1 MGFTISEENY
11 LKAIYKLSQNGGQ
24 RVSTN
29 AIAGEMKTAAASVT
43 DMIQKL
49 SEKELVD
56 YKRYK
61 GTILS
66 PLGNTLA
73 MRLIRKHRLWEVF
86 LHDKLQFGWDEVHD
100 MAEELEHVQNP
111 ELVERLD
118 QFLGFPKFDPHGD
131 PIPNSNG
138 TYTLRNQVELSKLT
152 QEDQGII
159 VGVKAH
165 GSDFLKMLE
174 QLGLTLGRRV
184 LVTRTHDFDQSME
197 LQLDNGET
205 KSVSNTLT
213 SNIFVKPI

>member
-29 AIAGEMKTAAASVT
+29 AIAGEMNTAAASVT

-86 LHDKLQFGWDEVHD
+86 LHDKLQFGWDEVHE

-138 TYTLRNQVELSKLT
+138 TYTLRNQIELSKLNKD
-152 QEDQGII
+152 DQGII

-184 LVTRTHDFDQSME
+184 TTIHDFDQSME

-205 KSVSNTLT
+205 KSASNALT
-213 SNIFVKPI
+213 GNIFVKPI

>member
-29 AIAGEMKTAAASVT
+29 AIAGEMNTAAASVT

-86 LHDKLQFGWDEVHD
+86 LHDKLQFGWDEVHE

-138 TYTLRNQVELSKLT
+138 TYTLRNQIELSKLNKD
-152 QEDQGII
+152 DQGII

-184 LVTRTHDFDQSME
+184 MVTTIHDFDQSME
-197 LQLDNGET
+197 LQLDNGVT
-205 KSVSNTLT
+205 KSVSNALT
-213 SNIFVKPI
+213 GNIFVKPI

>member
-11 LKAIYKLSQNGGQ
+11 LKAIYKLSQNSGH

-49 SEKELVD
+49 SEKDLVD

-66 PLGNTLA
+66 PLGHTLA

-100 MAEELEHVQNP
+100 MAEELEHIQNP

-138 TYTLRNQVELSKLT
+138 TYTLRNQIELSKLT

-165 GSDFLKMLE
+165 GSDFLRMLE

-184 LVTRTHDFDQSME
+184 LITTIHDYDQSME

-205 KSVSNTLT
+205 KTVSNTLT